1 MDRTGRASGRGELYS
16 QAKYELIHDAV
27 VEACDARV
35 LAMLSKTAFSK
46 TRLFKKTLNFGV
58 VPRIIPA
65 ALRQLAK
72 VFKWT
77 I

>member
-1 MDRTGRASGRGELYS
+1 
-16 QAKYELIHDAV
+16 
-27 VEACDARV
+27 
-35 LAMLSKTAFSK
+35 MLSKTAFSK